1 MAYLKINVI
10 KSINNYSG
18 GLPILVAEFEVDDVA
33 SLPAQN
39 QTTYSIGIG
48 SVANVISNGSKYKM
62 QSSGT
67 WVLQPSEGGGGDGY
81 TKAEVD
87 ALIQDT
93 KDYADGEILGAIND
107 LDVPAVGGSTRYI
120 YSISQ
125 ADGKISASAYTSDS
139 APTTGS
145 TKLVQSGGVKTYVDD
160 AKTAANTYTDTA
172 VANKIGLADVFGQGT
187 RIQGTEDVHA
197 NLDDYYTAGNYYIL
211 TAGDAGNTDN
221 KPNDPDFNVA
231 GVRSRVLVF
240 QFSGTT
246 NTDARCFQIYIPAR
260 TSSSTGT
267 GCLYIRYRYISSG
280 AGYWTGWFRLDGT
293 LLSSNL
299 LQSISP
305 QVMSVN
311 SVNPIN
317 EVDEVT
323 DEGIDDV
330 ER

>member
-1 MAYLKINVI
+1 MAYLKIDVI

-67 WVLQPSEGGGGDGY
+67 WVLQPSESGGGDGY

-107 LDVPAVGGSTRYI
+107 LDVSAVGGTTKYI

-160 AKTAANTYTDTA
+160 AKTAANNYTDTA
-172 VANKIGLADVFGQGT
+172 VSNKITLADVFGQGT
-187 RIQGTEDVHA
+187 RIQGTSDNHED
-197 NLDDYYTAGNYYIL
+197 LDNYWTAGNYHIL
-211 TAGDAGNTDN
+211 TATDADYVDN
-221 KPNDPDFNVA
+221 KPNDPDFAVSD
-231 GVRSRVLVF
+231 VRARVLVF

-246 NTDARCFQIYIPAR
+246 ETNARCFQIYIRAR
-260 TSSSTGT
+260 TNASTGT
-267 GCLYIRYRYISSG
+267 GCFYIRYRYISSNTPG
-280 AGYWTGWFRLDGT
+280 WTSWFKIDGT
-293 LLSSNL
+293 ILTSNL
-299 LQSISP
+299 LQSVNPI
-305 QVMSVN
+305 MSVN
-311 SVNPIN
+311 SVNSIN

-323 DEGIDDV
+323 DEEIDD
-330 ER
+330 EMR